1 MSSRTFRHH
10 CPALLAV
17 ATLSMAAADRADADT
32 SFAFFNNQTRGLG
45 TIDGVDFTVT
55 VDANGGINSTS
66 TANLNSAAYDFA
78 GSRPYLD
85 YFGTTVTINFDQ
97 AISDLNLYLYFFRGD
112 SNPTNSGTGGADSY
126 TFNQSF
132 SINANFVGGTQNGN
146 VLETPGSWAN
156 GVLSFSGQIT
166 SLSWTSSSDVS
177 GQGFTFSGTAA
188 GSSSPVPGPG
198 GLLAAIGLAG
208 AARRRRR

>member
-17 ATLSMAAADRADADT
+17 ATLSMAVADRADAAAT
-32 SFAFFNNQTRGLG
+32 FAYFNPTNLGEG

>member
-17 ATLSMAAADRADADT
+17 ATLSIAAADRADADA
-32 SFAFFNNQTRGLG
+32 SFAWFSPTLG
-45 TIDGVDFTVT
+45 QGQIDSVAFTVT
-55 VDANGGINSTS
+55 VDANGGFNNTS
-66 TANLNSAAYDFA
+66 TGNFNTAAYDFA
-78 GSRPYLD
+78 GSQSYLD
-85 YFGTTVTINFDQ
+85 YYGTTVTINFDE
-97 AISDLNLYLYFFRGD
+97 AISDLNLYLYYFRGD
-112 SNPTNSGTGGADSY
+112 TNSSNGGTGGADSY
-126 TFNQSF
+126 TFDQSF
-132 SINANFVGGTQNGN
+132 SINANFAGGTQNGN
-146 VLETPGSWAN
+146 VLETPGSWVN
-156 GVLSFSGQIT
+156 GVLSFSGGIT
-166 SLSWTSSSDVS
+166 SLSWTSSSDVV